1 MDQKR
6 RPLGEYGCFQEE
18 HIKPTSSIPS
28 FNVFTASMAITVVYK
43 VVKNKSNSW
52 IHLRANFTSILLNS
66 DIGIVIKDIWTVQCA
81 TNLNQRIPNEWKRIL
96 AEVKKLIE
104 IQAKG
109 YISMPLSAFLFILQ
123 NEAKN
128 SMKIIKQSL
137 WTTCWTDN
145 GKHNTVNSCFADTP
159 L

>member
-43 VVKNKSNSW
+43 VVGNKSNSW

-137 WTTCWTDN
+137 WTTCW
-145 GKHNTVNSCFADTP
+145 FADTP